1 MNILCINDCFTF
13 SDFKL
18 QDVTNFLKTLP
29 CHGLKLM
36 KSGSD
41 IISEGVISAL
51 ENEVKRVVVC
61 DYNMLT
67 GIILLLCWL

>member
-1 MNILCINDCFTF
+1 MAAHISFVIS

-18 QDVTNFLKTLP
+18 QDVTNYLKTLP
-29 CHGLKLM
+29 CHGLKLV

-51 ENEVKRVVVC
+51 ETEAKRVGVG
-61 DYNMLT
+61 
-67 GIILLLCWL
+67 GIILQN

>member
-1 MNILCINDCFTF
+1 MLTQSHSTSVGNVYDKSFVIS

-18 QDVTNFLKTLP
+18 QDVTNYLKTLP
-29 CHGLKLM
+29 CHGLKLV

-51 ENEVKRVVVC
+51 ETEAKRVGVG
-61 DYNMLT
+61 
-67 GIILLLCWL
+67 GIFQN